1 MEEIK
6 IDLSVN
12 LGSIKLK
19 NPIMPA
25 SGTFGYGIEFSQ
37 FYDLSN
43 LGAIIPKSLSL
54 KAKEGAPPRRI
65 IEVEGGMINAIGL
78 ENIGIERFLKEIMP
92 KLKEYKTAI
101 IVNIFGSS
109 EEEFIELARIIN
121 EDGRADAIELNISC
135 PNVREGG
142 IFFGSN
148 AKLTYNLIKK
158 VKRNSQIP
166 IIAKLTPNDCNIV
179 EIAKASEDA
188 GADAISLINSI
199 LAFSIDIDKKE
210 PKLGLGFGGLSGSCI
225 KPIALRMVYQVAKN
239 TSLPVIGIGG
249 IKSIEDVIEFLMA
262 GATAVQ
268 IGTFNFIDPLI
279 CYDLVKQLYSYCVD
293 KKIYT
298 LASIIGIV

>member
-1 MEEIK
+1 MEETK

-12 LGSIKLK
+12 LRSLKLK

-54 KAKEGAPPRRI
+54 KPKAGAPPKRI
-65 IEVEGGMINAIGL
+65 VEVEGGMLNAIGL
-78 ENIGIERFLKEIMP
+78 ENIGIEKFLEEVMP
-92 KLKEYKTAI
+92 KLKEYQTAI
-101 IVNIFGSS
+101 VVNIFGSS
-109 EEEFIELARIIN
+109 EEEFTELVRIIN

-135 PNVREGG
+135 PNVKEGG

-158 VKRNSQIP
+158 VKRESKIP

-188 GADAISLINSI
+188 GADAVSLINTI

-239 TSLPVIGIGG
+239 VSLPVIGIGG
-249 IKSIEDVIEFLMA
+249 IKSLEDVIEFLMA

-268 IGTFNFIDPLI
+268 VGTYNFIEPYV
-279 CYDLVKQLYSYCVD
+279 CYNLVKELYKYCEN
-293 KKIYT
+293 KKISS
-298 LASIIGIV
+298 LEEIKLSL